1 MRVSRGSC
9 RQGICVFLLE
19 QSFARLWGNMRT
31 VAVRTILFALLVVT
45 AALPSACTSDN
56 KGKRLDYA
64 LIHRLSPEKKDVPYW
79 VDRFWELK
87 GRLPENYP
95 ELASY
100 VSKRTNG
107 KVQLE
112 NYPRVDFKLLGSG
125 QRQAD
130 FYSVTNGVTNLSSS
144 VTWGKPRGLE

>member
-1 MRVSRGSC
+1 MS
-9 RQGICVFLLE
+9 
-19 QSFARLWGNMRT
+19 T
-31 VAVRTILFALLVVT
+31 VAVNYVGLVLLIV
-45 AALPSACTSDN
+45 AAGLSSGCTSDK
-56 KGKRLDYA
+56 KGNRFDSA

-87 GRLPENYP
+87 GRLPRDYS
-95 ELASY
+95 ELAAY

-112 NYPRVDFKLLGSG
+112 EHPRVDFKLLSTG

>member
-1 MRVSRGSC
+1 MS
-9 RQGICVFLLE
+9 
-19 QSFARLWGNMRT
+19 T
-31 VAVRTILFALLVVT
+31 VAPKIILLALLVMAT
-45 AALPSACTSDN
+45 ALPSGCTSGS
-56 KGKRLDYA
+56 KGKRINYA
-64 LIHRLSPEKKDVPYW
+64 LIHRLSPEKKDLPYW

-87 GRLPENYP
+87 GRLPHDYP
-95 ELASY
+95 ELAAY
-100 VSKRTNG
+100 VTKRTHG

-112 NYPRVDFKLLGSG
+112 DRPRVDFKLLSTG